1 MWHVAGIEVV
11 ERNHALVF
19 NMFFW
24 AALAFLLLSLRL
36 YTRAVI
42 IRQIGADDYLMV
54 GAMVAS
60 IAWIIGVIYRSS
72 NCYTS
77 DSITVSVG

>member
-1 MWHVAGIEVV
+1 MWHVAGIEIV

-24 AALAFLLLSLRL
+24 ASLAFLFLSLRL
-36 YTRAVI
+36 YTRAFV

-60 IAWIIGVIYRSS
+60 IAWIIGVIYRKVDRF
-72 NCYTS
+72 TR
-77 DSITVSVG
+77 DSFAVSLS